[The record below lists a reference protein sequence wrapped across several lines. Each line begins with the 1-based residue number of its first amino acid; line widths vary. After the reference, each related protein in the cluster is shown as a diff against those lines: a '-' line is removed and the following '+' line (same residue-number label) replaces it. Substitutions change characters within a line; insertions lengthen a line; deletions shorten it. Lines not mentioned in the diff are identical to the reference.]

1 MATNGWE
8 SDSYLYRQSQAL
20 LTETPAAELQALK
33 FLPQSE
39 AIEDYDTS

>member
-1 MATNGWE
+1 MAINGWE
-8 SDSYLYRQSQAL
+8 SGSYLCSQSQAL

-39 AIEDYDTS
+39 AIEGHDTS